1 MQDDNRE
8 NKTKIEM
15 INAFS
20 TKEERAIRLK
30 NIRKWIRMNEEDII
44 RDKLLDTFPKVKIQ
58 NLSQDEIAH
67 FEKFR
72 AEFYQN
78 QRQIETTNN
87 LIQRFSSI
95 GYSIINKTKSF
106 QEDFTLDMFQS
117 SIELSINDLQQLLR
131 FVKKIRLNSEFG
143 KLASILKKVKSKN
156 VRKSN

>member
-1 MQDDNRE
+1 MENDNRK
-8 NKTKIEM
+8 NKTRIEM

-30 NIRKWIRMNEEDII
+30 NIRKWLRMNEEDII
-44 RDKLLDTFPKVKIQ
+44 RDKLWNAFPKVKIQ

-87 LIQRFSSI
+87 LIQRFSSV

-106 QEDFTLDMFQS
+106 QEDFNIEIFQS
-117 SIELSINDLQQLLR
+117 SIELSIDDLQQLLR

-143 KLASILKKVKSKN
+143 KLASTLKGE
-156 VRKSN
+156 R